1 MPNGIMLYNMKDKV
15 ITFENEMMRKIF
27 KKPDQDI
34 EEQPKVYSS
43 WIYKMLIR
51 QEQTD
56 EEKKAMKGKRAK
68 EKGASQNYKNKPRT
82 FL

>member
-51 QEQTD
+51 
-56 EEKKAMKGKRAK
+56 
-68 EKGASQNYKNKPRT
+68 
-82 FL
+82 